1 MAEKWSDVM
10 AVTFS
15 NRSQRLAEL
24 VTKTNAMLEN
34 LKDRGLFKEA
44 APDHPSF
51 NVDDDLDFDGD
62 SEFDE
67 DEPDY
72 LSEIRHTARGTAP

>member
-1 MAEKWSDVM
+1 MVEKWSDVM

-24 VTKTNAMLEN
+24 VAKTNAMFEN
-34 LKDRGLFKEA
+34 LKERGLFKEVA
-44 APDHPSF
+44 SDHPSF
-51 NVDDDLDFDGD
+51 NVDDDLDFDDD

-72 LSEIRHTARGTAP
+72 LGETRHIARGTAP